1 MTVSFY
7 SYKGGV
13 GRTTMVAN
21 TGWALAHA
29 GLRVLLIDCDLEA
42 PGLLQYFTQDSG
54 SKDGLL
60 DLLEHVVEQKFL
72 PEREFRKF
80 ARSWAVPRQ
89 GIGDV
94 HPDIK
99 PYINDVAIPRAPLHS
114 VDFSGVL
121 HVITPANSA
130 GTQEYARRL
139 QDFSAREFDDRYD
152 ARNLFKW
159 LKKRL
164 SRHYDV
170 VLVDSR
176 TGFSEVGRLV
186 ADALADAFVFVMA
199 PNMVNLKGTNEAIR
213 YFRGVRNDRT
223 VWVVPSRLPT
233 DLYGVMSQGLPVQS
247 LSIKKQH
254 WLKGFQT
261 LMMDLHQDQA
271 EILVPHSN
279 AEGGMESLV
288 TRSFVEAL
296 QGTNP
301 GIDQRLDSES
311 PDGLETRRLG
321 RSDFQSAEPY
331 FRLALIILGA
341 AESMDAGRSGAA
353 RALLESY
360 METEGN
366 TGIETTSQV
375 ETSRADG
382 ISETPSNT
390 SVRDTSNRRESS
402 EGAPPKSSPTPA
414 DVPAIPLATPPPIT
428 KVVYLFSAA
437 MAAEA
442 MPESAGT
449 RIIALDDSEME
460 TAADCGI
467 QVFVVPSAA
476 VMMDLDEKYR
486 ALALNRFAE
495 ILSFGTRPGSPVQ
508 ARFMVAIAD
517 LSGYELLIH
526 KAAACLGRGWLDVQ
540 GMFQAVRVLPDEA
553 GAAEFLAS
561 TDLPAVVHSIGAIL
575 PTAARL
581 NEDFH
586 LLIPPP
592 DAPPTYFEDVVRRLD
607 QLIGYKESSGS
618 ARKWWDTFKAENQLR
633 LRAVAELQR
642 EIFRRKATITEFFL
656 AYVYSNTDN
665 IQANLHY
672 LDYTR
677 LKKEEEKRK
686 REKIAKTEDI
696 EVEELTG
703 SSKELAAKSPSDA
716 PAAHP

>member
-72 PEREFRKF
+72 PEGEFKKF

-99 PYINDVAIPRAPLHS
+99 PYINDVPIPRAQLHS
-114 VDFSGVL
+114 VDFSGAL

-199 PNMVNLKGTNEAIR
+199 PNMVNLKGTREAIR

-261 LMMDLHQDQA
+261 LMVDLHQDQA
-271 EILVPHSN
+271 DILVPHSN
-279 AEGGMESLV
+279 AEGGMESIV
-288 TRSFVEAL
+288 TRSFVEAV
-296 QGTNP
+296 QATNP
-301 GIDQRLDSES
+301 GVVQRLDPES
-311 PDGLETRRLG
+311 PDGLANRRLG
-321 RSDFQSAEPY
+321 RSDFQFAQPY

-341 AESMDAGRSGAA
+341 AESMDAGRSSAA

-366 TGIETTSQV
+366 TGLETTSRV
-375 ETSRADG
+375 DG
-382 ISETPSNT
+382 ISQTSGDT
-390 SVRDTSNRRESS
+390 SVHDSSHRRESS
-402 EGAPPKSSPTPA
+402 EGEPLRSSSTPA
-414 DVPAIPLATPPPIT
+414 DVPAFPSATPPPIT

-467 QVFVVPSAA
+467 QIFVVPSAA
-476 VMMDLDEKYR
+476 VIMGLDERYR
-486 ALALNRFAE
+486 LLASNRFAD

-517 LSGYELLIH
+517 LSGYELLVNM
-526 KAAACLGRGWLDVQ
+526 AAAYLGRGWVDVQ
-540 GMFQAVRVLPDEA
+540 CMFQAVRVLPDEA

-561 TDLPAVVHSIGAIL
+561 TDLPAVAHSIGAFL

-592 DAPPTYFEDVVRRLD
+592 NAPPTYLEDLVRRLD
-607 QLIGYKESSGS
+607 GLIGYKESSDS
-618 ARKWWDTFKAENQLR
+618 ARKWWDTFKAENQVR
-633 LRAVAELQR
+633 LRVVAELQR
-642 EIFRRKATITEFFL
+642 EIFRRKATLTEFFL
-656 AYVYSNTDN
+656 AYIYSNTDN

-686 REKIAKTEDI
+686 REKIEKTGDI
-696 EVEELTG
+696 GVE
-703 SSKELAAKSPSDA
+703 
-716 PAAHP
+716 